1 MVYSTNQNT
10 TPGLEIKRILV
21 PTDFSECSRTA
32 IVYAAELARIYQAKI
47 FLLHVVESSVYS
59 LDTSLIPPGDPFG
72 LREKLVEMTEKEA
85 ALIRKS
91 GFDAEGECVIGLPAI
106 EIVRA
111 VQEKKADLVVMGTH
125 GRTGLSHILLG
136 STAERVIQ
144 RAPCPVLTVK
154 AEMKGAAASGSWTE
168 DQLEE
173 KRRAVKELAPQG
185 AKGAYCHLC
194 GQPAHDIICDACK
207 IRVQTEAFD
216 HKQRIEKEGRVDT
229 GRR

>member
-1 MVYSTNQNT
+1 MVDSTHANT
-10 TPGLEIKRILV
+10 IPVLEIKRILV
-21 PTDFSECSRTA
+21 PTDFSDCSRTA
-32 IVYAAELARIYQAKI
+32 IVYATALATIYQAKI
-47 FLLHVVESSVYS
+47 FLLHVIETSVYS

-72 LREKLVEMTEKEA
+72 LREKLVEMTEKEV
-85 ALIRKS
+85 ALLKGR
-91 GFDAEGECVIGLPAI
+91 GFDVNGDCVIGLPAI

-154 AEMKGAAASGSWTE
+154 AEKKGAEEAWKEGA
-168 DQLEE
+168 LEE
-173 KRRAVKELAPQG
+173 KRRIVKEMVPQG
-185 AKGAYCHLC
+185 AKGTYCHLC
-194 GQPAHDIICDACK
+194 GQSALDIICEACK

-216 HKQRIEKEGRVDT
+216 RKQRIEKEGRVDT

>member
-1 MVYSTNQNT
+1 MVHSTYQNT

-32 IVYAAELARIYQAKI
+32 IIYASELARIYQAKI

-85 ALIRKS
+85 ALIRKG
-91 GFDAEGECVIGLPAI
+91 GFDVEGECVIGLPAI

-111 VQEKKADLVVMGTH
+111 VQEKKVDLVVMGTH

-154 AEMKGAAASGSWTE
+154 AEKKEAAAGSWTE
-168 DQLEE
+168 GQLEE
-173 KRRAVKELAPQG
+173 KRRTVKELIPQG
-185 AKGAYCHLC
+185 AKGTFCHLC

-216 HKQRIEKEGRVDT
+216 HKRRIEKEGRVDT

>member
-1 MVYSTNQNT
+1 MVHSTNQNT
-10 TPGLEIKRILV
+10 TPVLEIKRILV
-21 PTDFSECSRTA
+21 PTDFSDCSRTA
-32 IVYAAELARIYQAKI
+32 IAYATALAKIYQAKI
-47 FLLHVVESSVYS
+47 ILLHVVETSVYS

-85 ALIRKS
+85 ALLKGR
-91 GFDAEGECVIGLPAI
+91 GFDVEGECVIGLPAI
-106 EIVRA
+106 EIIRA

-144 RAPCPVLTVK
+144 RASCPVLTVK
-154 AEMKGAAASGSWTE
+154 AEKKAAEETGKE
-168 DQLEE
+168 GDLEE
-173 KRRAVKELAPQG
+173 KRRIVKEMVPSG
-185 AKGAYCHLC
+185 AKATYCHLC
-194 GQPAHDIICDACK
+194 GQPAHDIICEACK

-216 HKQRIEKEGRVDT
+216 SKQRVEKEGRVDT